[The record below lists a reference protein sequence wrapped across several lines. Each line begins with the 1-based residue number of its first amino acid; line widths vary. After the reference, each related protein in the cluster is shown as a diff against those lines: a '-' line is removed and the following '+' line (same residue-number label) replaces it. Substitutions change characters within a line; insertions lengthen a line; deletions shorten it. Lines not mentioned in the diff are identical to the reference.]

1 MHKHITERLTYRRVL
16 QLIGLL
22 IAGAI
27 GLMWLRGDDI
37 PIEGLEDQHES
48 LLYLLGVGAGL
59 VLWALTIFRPQWVKG
74 ILRRYSFRRI
84 CRNQRLIWCWN
95 RRNCWLPS
103 GRNKPLNQSHN
114 IMALGVVEVP

>member
-74 ILRRYSFRRI
+74 ILRRYGYPPDLQESATDLVLE
-84 CRNQRLIWCWN
+84 QAELLAAQW
-95 RRNCWLPS
+95 
-103 GRNKPLNQSHN
+103 
-114 IMALGVVEVP
+114 AE